1 MRFAGLVLLA
11 GAMGCAMAREKPGDV
26 AYLGARRPAK
36 PDDCAVSVFLTERP
50 PYPITDVASSRVT
63 CEQRQACLDRLR
75 VDACRAG
82 ADVLYGFSEGTA
94 YGSTSMSAV
103 LAAADTAATR

>member
-1 MRFAGLVLLA
+1 MRFGVLVLLVA
-11 GAMGCAMAREKPGDV
+11 TMGCAMTREKPGDV

-36 PDDCAVSVFLTERP
+36 PDDCQVAVFLTERP
-50 PYPITDVASSRVT
+50 PYPTTDVASSRVT

-82 ADVLYGFSEGTA
+82 ADVLYGFSEGTT

-103 LAAADTAATR
+103 LAAANTASRP